1 MTQQASPAD
10 AHAPRLET
18 AEPPAPN
25 SPQHRP
31 PVSGGNRPGRRRR
44 RSPTAAPLSIYLF
57 PLPALAVFMFFFVVP
72 TLQAFQYAVTD
83 WNGYSADFE
92 WVGLDNFVRV
102 LTGDS
107 LFRNALFNNLK
118 FLLVVLVV
126 QTAMSLILA
135 LALQRNTRIHI
146 ALRALFFFPTI
157 LSSVSVAFVWKFIYD
172 PGFGLGNSI
181 LGALSAI
188 PQAVGLDVDLT
199 SGFLGNDAL
208 AIYWVALAQCWAH
221 VGQLMVIYVAG
232 LQAIPS
238 ELYEA
243 ADVDGVSRWQR
254 FWYVTW
260 PQLAAPTGIVM
271 AYTTVQS
278 FKAFDLILG
287 LSGLPP
293 KASMDILST
302 RIYTSFANSEYGYAA
317 AESVIFMLL
326 IAVITWLQRRAIKA
340 VHPSED

>member
-1 MTQQASPAD
+1 
-10 AHAPRLET
+10 
-18 AEPPAPN
+18 
-25 SPQHRP
+25 
-31 PVSGGNRPGRRRR
+31 
-44 RSPTAAPLSIYLF
+44 I
-57 PLPALAVFMFFFVVP
+57 
-72 TLQAFQYAVTD
+72 
-83 WNGYSADFE
+83 
-92 WVGLDNFVRV
+92 
-102 LTGDS
+102 
-107 LFRNALFNNLK
+107 NNLK

-126 QTAMSLILA
+126 QTAMSLILV
-135 LALQRNTRIHI
+135 LSLQRNSRLHV
-146 ALRALFFFPTI
+146 ALRAQFILPTI
-157 LSSVSVAFVWKFIYD
+157 LSSVTVAFVAKTIYY
-172 PGFGLGNSI
+172 PRFGLGNSI
-181 LGALSAI
+181 LGSLSTI
-188 PQAVGLDVDLT
+188 PQALGLDVGLT
-199 SGFLGNDAL
+199 SSFLGNDAM

-232 LQAIPS
+232 LQSIPA

-243 ADVDGVSRWQR
+243 ADMDGAGRWQR
-254 FWYVTW
+254 FRYVTW

-302 RIYTSFANSEYGYAA
+302 RIYTSFANSQYGYAA

-326 IAVITWLQRRAIKA
+326 IAVITWLQRRAIRA

>member
-1 MTQQASPAD
+1 MTQEASPAKAPVTSRAPHTSPTPGD
-10 AHAPRLET
+10 GRSGTRVPSAPR
-18 AEPPAPN
+18 
-25 SPQHRP
+25 R
-31 PVSGGNRPGRRRR
+31 GGRRR
-44 RSPTAAPLSIYLF
+44 SATAPPLSLYLF
-57 PLPALAVFMFFFVVP
+57 PLPALAVFVFFFAVP

-83 WNGYSADFE
+83 WNGYSADFN

-102 LTGDS
+102 LSGDS
-107 LFRNALFNNLK
+107 LFRNALTNNLQ
-118 FLLVVLVV
+118 FLLVVLIV
-126 QTAMSLILA
+126 QTTMSLVLA
-135 LALQRNTRIHI
+135 LALQRNSRLHV

-181 LGALSAI
+181 LGALSSI

-199 SGFLGNDAL
+199 SSFLGNDGL

-221 VGQLMVIYVAG
+221 IGQLMVIYVAG

-243 ADVDGVSRWQR
+243 ADVDGAGRWQR
-254 FWYVTW
+254 FRYVTW
-260 PQLAAPTGIVM
+260 PQLAAPTGIVV

-287 LSGLPP
+287 LGGNPP
-293 KASMDILST
+293 KTSLDILST
-302 RIYTSFANSEYGYAA
+302 RIYTTFANSEFGYAA
-317 AESVIFMLL
+317 TQSIIFMLF
-326 IAVITWLQRRAIKA
+326 IAAIVVVQRRMLKLTQKEA
-340 VHPSED
+340 